1 MRDENTEI
9 KDKSIKN
16 TVTLIDQ
23 GDLSY
28 WIVTGLMTML
38 LKAHLMREWNC
49 NAPAANVIGVK
60 AFRLSNNDN
69 FPVISSSRAE
79 RVIKDSAFCRIQD
92 KKWEEQ
98 IFVHSLN
105 ALLRLTIGPCNNFV
119 PLMCV
124 ICMIDQ
130 RMQIISRIF

>member
-49 NAPAANVIGVK
+49 MANVIGVK

-79 RVIKDSAFCRIQD
+79 GVIKDNAFCRIHD
-92 KKWEEQ
+92 KK
-98 IFVHSLN
+98 
-105 ALLRLTIGPCNNFV
+105 
-119 PLMCV
+119 
-124 ICMIDQ
+124 
-130 RMQIISRIF
+130 